1 MGAIDDMRGGIAA
14 ADEAFDAGRADA
26 LYAMLV
32 CATASVAGH
41 RQEAEHLAGKLRGAE
56 RERNTARADLAEE
69 RGNCSEIETDFA
81 RFSGAVW
88 EALGQTMPGAHRLCA
103 GRAVEAVAA
112 LRAERDTARDAIH
125 LLAVRVTQATQA
137 GDDPAAVDA
146 TPEGAVE
153 AVRVLRAD
161 LDTVKAQI
169 GVIEDVSLNAQA
181 AHDKATAEA
190 EQLRAELGHAHD
202 ELRVYASLPTYE
214 PRTVAPMVS
223 EVAAHEAVGGAWLV
237 VWALAGLRT
246 AIISGDFDHG
256 EWLSVVGTWVPLD
269 TRRLPCAWP
278 VVAVEGGA

>member
-1 MGAIDDMRGGIAA
+1 MTNPITSLRHAVARAT
-14 ADEAFDAGRADA
+14 DEAMCASDPDLIRAQVLALGAEVLVALPFVTGDAATIANYARVADAMTARALAAEERADA
-26 LYAMLV
+26 ADAPDLDYP
-32 CATASVAGH
+32 
-41 RQEAEHLAGKLRGAE
+41 
-56 RERNTARADLAEE
+56 AR
-69 RGNCSEIETDFA
+69 
-81 RFSGAVW
+81 
-88 EALGQTMPGAHRLCA
+88 EALWKMRD
-103 GRAVEAVAA
+103 
-112 LRAERDTARDAIH
+112 ERDAARDATH

-190 EQLRAELGHAHD
+190 ERLRAELGRAHD
-202 ELRVYASLPTYE
+202 ELRAYASLPTYDA
-214 PRTVAPMVS
+214 RTVAPMVS